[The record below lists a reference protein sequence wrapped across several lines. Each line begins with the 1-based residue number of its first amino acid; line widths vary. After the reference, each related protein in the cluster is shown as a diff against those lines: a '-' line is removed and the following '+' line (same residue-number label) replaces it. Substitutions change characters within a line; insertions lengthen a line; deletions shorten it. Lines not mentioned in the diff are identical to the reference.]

1 MVGHAAT
8 ALKSMVV
15 GFAVVVASLTMLL
28 YSATDMFL
36 VSTGLGWKPYVVG
49 TKKTRVVM
57 YVCIYI

>member
-1 MVGHAAT
+1 MVLGILTLAQCQWSRVLMVGHVGT

-36 VSTGLGWKPYVVG
+36 VSTGLG
-49 TKKTRVVM
+49 
-57 YVCIYI
+57 